1 MTGCNWEVTLSQAV
15 RENFSEET
23 TFKFNN
29 YTLYIHGKQEKT
41 TSGPLEA
48 DKMKLMRGGEGEEM
62 QRSHSL
68 SHRRKRRTCKRGAG
82 QRASSRVTRQRWG

>member
-29 YTLYIHGKQEKT
+29 YTLYIHGKQETT
-41 TSGPLEA
+41 TSGLLEA
-48 DKMKLMRGGEGEEM
+48 DKMKLMKGRGEARG
-62 QRSHSL
+62 
-68 SHRRKRRTCKRGAG
+68 RKRKEATA
-82 QRASSRVTRQRWG
+82 